1 MNVQL
6 PMDLDR
12 QAFLAW
18 VQLREERYEL
28 ASGRVI
34 QVGPNTRGH
43 GLLTVHLMSLLCG
56 QLDEKFWTVLMRF
69 GVHTGPS
76 TLRSPDIVVDR
87 AGGCGTDYAATEP
100 VLLVEILSPS
110 SASIDLGDK
119 AAEYLQ
125 LPALAAYI
133 VLSQDE
139 PKAWVWRRSA
149 SGFSP
154 GPDVVAGQD
163 NSIPIP
169 ALSIDL
175 PLSEI
180 YRGMASD

>member
-1 MNVQL
+1 MH
-6 PMDLDR
+6 LDK

-18 VQLREERYEL
+18 VQVREERYEL

-43 GLLTVHLMSLLCG
+43 GLLTAHMMSLLCG
-56 QLDEKFWTVLMRF
+56 QLDEKVWTVLMRF

-100 VLLVEILSPS
+100 VLLAEVLSPS

-119 AAEYLQ
+119 AAEYLR

-139 PKAWVWRRSA
+139 PKAWVWQRLA
-149 SGFSP
+149 SGFPP
-154 GPDVVAGQD
+154 GPDVIAGQD
-163 NSIPIP
+163 NSISIS
-169 ALSIDL
+169 ALSVNL
-175 PLSEI
+175 PLSEV
-180 YRGMASD
+180 YRGIAPE